1 MPDVIID
8 PAAPILWL
16 LRGAKVLSPI
26 PFVKMTLSAGALGAT
41 VGTAMGEYSAA
52 SRAAGGVTV
61 GTGADWY
68 SPEIQ
73 KYESSSFGST
83 RII

>member
-26 PFVKMTLSAGALGAT
+26 PFVKMTLSA
-41 VGTAMGEYSAA
+41 VH
-52 SRAAGGVTV
+52 
-61 GTGADWY
+61 
-68 SPEIQ
+68 
-73 KYESSSFGST
+73 
-83 RII
+83 